1 MECEVEPKPPR
12 EVVVALRLIDDT
24 ERVGAA
30 PRLVRAAGAA
40 AAALGTFVGELA
52 GFEVSRLTV

>member
-1 MECEVEPKPPR
+1 MEDEVEPKPPR
-12 EVVVALRLIDDT
+12 EVVVALRLIDGA

-40 AAALGTFVGELA
+40 AAALGTVVGLFA
-52 GFEVSRLTV
+52 GCVVSRLTV